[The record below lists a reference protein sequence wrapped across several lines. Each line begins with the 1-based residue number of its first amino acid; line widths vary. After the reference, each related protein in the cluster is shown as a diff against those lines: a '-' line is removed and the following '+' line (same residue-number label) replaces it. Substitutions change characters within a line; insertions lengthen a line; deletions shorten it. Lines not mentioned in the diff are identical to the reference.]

1 VNFLSFRFLAI
12 SVAMAPISP
21 SAATNGTNGTCHT
34 TNGVHPSKNG
44 NKPTILH
51 LGDPIHY
58 NLEFYSD
65 LDSKYTI
72 TRPSISELDRPQF
85 IQHLKDKTWG
95 DFSAI
100 MRPFWNTGAE
110 MGKWDR
116 ELIELLPKSM
126 KVMASAG
133 AGFDWVDTETL
144 GEHGELFGNTVIQQ
158 RDADTAMQA
167 SSMPTV
173 LEPQRN
179 PSPTWLYFSLSRSF
193 AK

>member
-1 VNFLSFRFLAI
+1 
-12 SVAMAPISP
+12 
-21 SAATNGTNGTCHT
+21 
-34 TNGVHPSKNG
+34 
-44 NKPTILH
+44 
-51 LGDPIHY
+51 
-58 NLEFYSD
+58 
-65 LDSKYTI
+65 
-72 TRPSISELDRPQF
+72 
-85 IQHLKDKTWG
+85 
-95 DFSAI
+95 
-100 MRPFWNTGAE
+100 